1 MMLTPEQIAQYE
13 EQGFL
18 LLRKAIDEASLERLD
33 AALAG
38 HPPLDGNTG
47 SKVYPEPGRYTLAK
61 NCAEDPQ
68 LAFIAE
74 YPTIVNG
81 AADLLG
87 DDPRLTA
94 FVHYDRTPGGGGLPP
109 HNDYK
114 RWRPVGSSMNWLFTI
129 IALSDFDDEAGPIYV
144 APRSHRLDRIQDRGE
159 RVLSI
164 TPAIKPDE
172 REFIDPGLRRGD
184 LLFMNMHL
192 WHRAAPNK
200 STQHR
205 VGIFNKYAAANAI
218 PATGYYLFSDKVYD
232 ALSDAG
238 KPLLA
243 LHSDKPI
250 ATTRVLL
257 HRQND
262 NGPEILMT
270 RENAWSLPGG
280 PIWDEQSIPDW
291 DKGNYIAAIQGH
303 MDEQLKI
310 RTPWISY
317 VGDYDEGDHLCRVYA
332 YDMAHYAHP
341 IINPSANTW
350 MGQDELEQRRDELAF
365 GYESHALAEW
375 LRTDLVR
382 GKGLSQAQSRI
393 DQYAY

>member
-1 MMLTPEQIAQYE
+1 MMLTPEQIAQYQ

-18 LLRKAIDEASLERLD
+18 LLRKAIDEASLQRFD
-33 AALAG
+33 TALAR
-38 HPPLDGNTG
+38 HPPIDGNTG
-47 SKVYPEPGRYTLAK
+47 AKVYPEPARYTLAK
-61 NCAEDPQ
+61 SCAEDPD

-74 YPTIVNG
+74 YPAIVKG
-81 AADLLG
+81 ARDLLA

-94 FVHYDRTPGGGGLPP
+94 FVVYDRTPGGGGLPV

-129 IALSDFDDEAGPIYV
+129 IPLSDFDEEAGGLYV
-144 APRSHRLDRIQDRGE
+144 APGSHRLDRVQDRDE

-164 TPAIKPDE
+164 APAIRPDE
-172 REFIDPGLRRGD
+172 SELIDPGLERGD

-200 STQHR
+200 SKRHR

-218 PATGYYLFSDKVYD
+218 PATGYYLFSDGVHD
-232 ALSDAG
+232 ALSNTG

-243 LHSDKPI
+243 VHSDKPI

-262 NGPEILMT
+262 NGSEVLMT

-280 PIWDEQSIPDW
+280 ASWNEQSIPDW
-291 DKGNYIAAIQGH
+291 DSGNYIAAIQGH

-310 RTPWISY
+310 RTPWVSY
-317 VGDYDEGDHLCRVYA
+317 VGDFDEGDHLCRVYA
-332 YDMAHYAHP
+332 YDMPDYAHP
-341 IINPSANTW
+341 IINPTGNVW
-350 MGQDELEQRRDELAF
+350 MGRDELERRRDELAF
-365 GYESHALAEW
+365 GYEPRALAEW
-375 LRTDLVR
+375 LRTDLIR